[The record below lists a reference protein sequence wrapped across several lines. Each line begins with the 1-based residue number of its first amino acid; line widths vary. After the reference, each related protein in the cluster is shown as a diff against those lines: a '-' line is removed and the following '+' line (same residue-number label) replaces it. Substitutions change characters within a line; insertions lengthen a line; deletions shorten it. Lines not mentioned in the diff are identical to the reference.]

1 MKQSQQPTNCNN
13 LNLNALYISTEWAS
27 VRRVVEVM
35 KNGFV
40 ASNILDQ
47 NILYP
52 GRYNVYVN
60 KEDNEANKK

>member
-40 ASNILDQ
+40 ALNILDQ

-52 GRYNVYVN
+52 GTMST
-60 KEDNEANKK
+60 